1 MRDNYRATQVFVPG
15 GMPRH
20 TYVERQS
27 TELEAR
33 LRSVSDNLC
42 KLATLTGATK
52 SGKTVL
58 ASRVFP
64 RGTGENVWID
74 GGSVR
79 QEDDLWLQILAELG
93 AKSGK
98 FDVDY
103 VRTDEEMAQK
113 MSVAGLKNYD
123 GVFFAST
130 TGDLPLP
137 DKEGFLAWIKSGKG
151 FCGAHAA
158 ADTFHG
164 FPAYIEMIGAEFE
177 THGAQVEVEGL
188 LEDDSHPATKVFNKQ
203 SFKAFDEIYIFKSYN
218 WAKTHALIGMDKHPN
233 TKVPGYYALSWC
245 KDYGKGRVFH
255 TSLGHRVDIWQKP
268 WYQEH
273 VLGGILWSLK
283 EAKGS
288 AKLPKLGETPAILKT
303 K

>member
-1 MRDNYRATQVFVPG
+1 MPLLHRRQLPLFALALGAISLAIPTTAHRAKKKLLVVTVTKGF
-15 GMPRH
+15 RH
-20 TYVERQS
+20 GDSIPVAEK
-27 TELEAR
+27 
-33 LRSVSDNLC
+33 V
-42 KLATLTGATK
+42 
-52 SGKTVL
+52 
-58 ASRVFP
+58 
-64 RGTGENVWID
+64 I
-74 GGSVR
+74 
-79 QEDDLWLQILAELG
+79 AELG

-103 VRTDEEMAQK
+103 VRTDEDMAQK
-113 MSVAGLKNYD
+113 MTVAALKNYD

-137 DKEGFLAWIKSGKG
+137 DKEGFLAWIKEGHG

-188 LEDDSHPATKVFNKQ
+188 IEDDNHPATKVFNKQ
-203 SFKAFDEIYIFKSYN
+203 PFKAFDEIYIFKNYD
-218 WAKTHALIGMDKHPN
+218 WKKVHALIGMDKHPN
-233 TKVPGYYALSWC
+233 TKAPGYYALSWC
-245 KDYGKGRVFH
+245 KEYGKGRVFH

-288 AKLPKLGETPAILKT
+288 AKLPKPGATPTILKSN
-303 K
+303 

>member
-1 MRDNYRATQVFVPG
+1 
-15 GMPRH
+15 MPHLHR
-20 TYVERQS
+20 
-27 TELEAR
+27 R
-33 LRSVSDNLC
+33 LFILSALTA
-42 KLATLTGATK
+42 LTLGATLLAAPTTAHRAKKKLLVVTVTK
-52 SGKTVL
+52 GFRHGDSIPVAEK
-58 ASRVFP
+58 
-64 RGTGENVWID
+64 
-74 GGSVR
+74 
-79 QEDDLWLQILAELG
+79 ILAELG

-188 LEDDSHPATKVFNKQ
+188 LEDDSHPATKVFNRQ

-288 AKLPKLGETPAILKT
+288 AKLPKLGATPAILKT

>member
-1 MRDNYRATQVFVPG
+1 M
-15 GMPRH
+15 
-20 TYVERQS
+20 S
-27 TELEAR
+27 R
-33 LRSVSDNLC
+33 LHRRSLTLITLVTLA
-42 KLATLTGATK
+42 LGATLLAPPTTARNAKKKLLVVTVTK
-52 SGKTVL
+52 GFRHADSIPVAEKV
-58 ASRVFP
+58 
-64 RGTGENVWID
+64 I
-74 GGSVR
+74 
-79 QEDDLWLQILAELG
+79 AELG

-113 MSVAGLKNYD
+113 MTVASLKNYD

-130 TGDLPLP
+130 TGELPLP

-158 ADTFHG
+158 ADTFHN
-164 FPAYIEMIGAEFE
+164 FPGYIEMIGGEFQ
-177 THGAQVEVEGL
+177 THGPQVEVEGL
-188 LEDDSHPATKVFNKQ
+188 LEDDNHAATKPFNKQ
-203 SFKAFDEIYIFKSYN
+203 SFKVFDEIYIYKSYD

-233 TKVPGYYALSWC
+233 TKAPGYYPLSWV
-245 KDYGKGRVFH
+245 KEYGKGHVFY
-255 TSLGHRVDIWQKP
+255 TSLGHRVDVWQKP

-288 AKLPKLGETPAILKT
+288 AKLPKPGATPAVLKS

>member
-1 MRDNYRATQVFVPG
+1 M
-15 GMPRH
+15 
-20 TYVERQS
+20 S
-27 TELEAR
+27 R
-33 LRSVSDNLC
+33 LHRRSLTLITLVTLA
-42 KLATLTGATK
+42 LGATLLAPPTTARNAKKKLLVVTVTK
-52 SGKTVL
+52 GFRHADSIPVAEKV
-58 ASRVFP
+58 
-64 RGTGENVWID
+64 I
-74 GGSVR
+74 
-79 QEDDLWLQILAELG
+79 AELG

-113 MSVAGLKNYD
+113 MTVASLKNYD

-130 TGDLPLP
+130 TGELPLP
-137 DKEGFLAWIKSGKG
+137 DKEGFLAWIKGGKG

-158 ADTFHG
+158 ADTFHN
-164 FPAYIEMIGAEFE
+164 FPGYIEMIGGEFQ
-177 THGAQVEVEGL
+177 THGPQVEVEGL
-188 LEDDSHPATKVFNKQ
+188 LEDDNHAATKPFNKQ
-203 SFKAFDEIYIFKSYN
+203 SFKVFDEIYIYKSYD

-233 TKVPGYYALSWC
+233 TKAPGYYPLSWV
-245 KDYGKGRVFH
+245 KEYGKGRVFY
-255 TSLGHRVDIWQKP
+255 TSLGHRVDVWQKP

-288 AKLPKLGETPAILKT
+288 AKLPKPGATPAVLKS